1 MIHRNAISSLEVVSR
16 LHQYILKRHEQLK
29 QNKNKAEKLNADAS
43 KSFNLK
49 RGPKGKI
56 VQG

>member
-49 RGPKGKI
+49 RGSKD
-56 VQG
+56 